1 MQHPLGR
8 LYKVHLCFLN
18 EVVCQAKDHCNRAKS
33 PHAFSEQRWQ
43 GRDGPM
49 KQAIQSPPAFPE
61 TKLATHQLQPT
72 NNQPSN
78 QQTKTN
84 PPTNR
89 PSTHPSIHPDN
100 QSTSDPPACHSSP
113 CPPPQLQLV
122 CSIDWLV
129 GWWVKRLL
137 DCLLVGWLAC
147 QTHPPLIRT
156 ASQPSNQLSIQ
167 STQPANQPTNQKQ
180 NVNHT
185 RCNIS
190 LTMH

>member
-89 PSTHPSIHPDN
+89 PSTHPSRQPIN
-100 QSTSDPPACHSSP
+100 QDPPACHSSP
-113 CPPPQLQLV
+113 SPPPQLQLV